1 MKHIISW
8 LLIVISIFPAVGK
21 NIKPEIAVKDTA
33 CHKEIFEYIKQIEAS
48 HLKLPKEKV
57 YLHFDN
63 TAYFE
68 GETIWF
74 KAYVVQA
81 ANNALSKL
89 SKTLYVELVTEEG
102 NVVKTQKLKIIDGR
116 CSGNILLT
124 DLLHTG
130 FYEIRAYTRYMLNNG
145 SDAIFSR
152 VFPVYEK
159 PVKEDDYSKR
169 RFETK
174 AYSKRVPGPR
184 MNYLKNAKNTI
195 SFYPEGGNLVVGLDS
210 RVAFQA
216 FDEKGRDAIV
226 DGCVLKKNGDTLSTF
241 STSVFG
247 KGSFY
252 LTPTA
257 SSNVAKVK
265 FGKKEYTFAFPEA
278 IDKGY
283 VMHVDNTE
291 NEYVGIVVNKSTDL
305 KPESL
310 GVALTCR
317 GVLYGYDSFVIGE
330 ENAVSL
336 RFPKKMLPS
345 GVSCITLFNDCGLP
359 LAERMVF
366 VSHNSGMKIEAM
378 SDKSEYKP
386 FEKVKME
393 FGLKDN
399 SDNPVMTE
407 FSVSVRDAS
416 TFYNKPY
423 QDNLLTNLLLSSD
436 LRGYVENPGYYFE
449 NDGNDKSQDLELLML
464 TQGWSRYNWN
474 RMVGQDKS
482 IENHPVEKG
491 LYLEGRTISLTF
503 KKAKED
509 VDVLM
514 FMSYDSLSQHA
525 STKTDNEGRFNF
537 DVADFQ
543 GDAKLTLQTKVKNKR
558 REHIISLDRQFC
570 PNFRNF
576 SFAEKTEF
584 SQEYIAEGVKA
595 TDEESLTADSL
606 SEVLYAKTP
615 MNKKDHMLKEVVL
628 KDKKDYNRIG
638 EGLANANIAY
648 DIEKEVNDI
657 TDKGELPPA
666 TLLTFLQEK
675 DPYFSMYID
684 NQGST
689 IMKYKGR
696 KIFSVVNN
704 VGLVSGAP
712 TSDNVTFSSMV
723 PDLMMTEVT
732 DIMIDEK
739 EGDVFKY
746 NVWAEGDEVVFF
758 IYTVIKP
765 VEPYGIRN
773 TTFKGY
779 EKAREFFSPQYDKV
793 LLPDDKDYRRT
804 LYWNPDVRT
813 DKDGKATI
821 NFYNNGS
828 CKKMNV
834 SAETVTENGMTGVY
848 NK

>member
-1 MKHIISW
+1 MKHIIPFIFFI
-8 LLIVISIFPAVGK
+8 IVILPAAGRNSKAQITV
-21 NIKPEIAVKDTA
+21 NDTA
-33 CHKEIFEYIKQIEAS
+33 CQHEIFSYIKQIEGS
-48 HLKLPKEKV
+48 HLKYPKEKV

-63 TAYFE
+63 TTYFE

-74 KAYVVQA
+74 KAYVVQT
-81 ANNALSKL
+81 ANNALSQL

-116 CSGNILLT
+116 CSGNIILN
-124 DLLHTG
+124 DLIHTG

-145 SDAIFSR
+145 SDAVFSR

-159 PVKEDDYSKR
+159 PVKEGEYAKR
-169 RFETK
+169 RFETRS
-174 AYSKRVPGPR
+174 YSKRVPGPR
-184 MNYLKNAKNTI
+184 TNYLKNAKKTI
-195 SFYPEGGNLVVGLDS
+195 SFYPEGGNLVVGLAS
-210 RVAFQA
+210 QVAFQA
-216 FDEKGRDAIV
+216 YDEKGRDAV
-226 DGCVLKKNGDTLSTF
+226 VNGCILTKNGDTLSTF

-252 LTPTA
+252 IKPSTVK
-257 SSNVAKVK
+257 SVAKVI
-265 FGKKEYTFAFPEA
+265 FEKKEYSFDFPEA
-278 IDKGY
+278 LDSGY
-283 VMHVDNTE
+283 VMQVDNSE
-291 NEYVGIVVNKSTDL
+291 KDFVGIVINKSAGL
-305 KPESL
+305 NPEPL

-317 GVLYGYDSFVIGE
+317 GLLYGYDSFSIGE
-330 ENAVSL
+330 ENVVSL

-345 GVSCITLFNDCGLP
+345 GVSQITLFNDCGLP
-359 LAERMVF
+359 LAERMIF
-366 VSHNSGMKIEAM
+366 VNHNSRMNIDVTT
-378 SDKSEYKP
+378 DKPEYKP
-386 FEKVKME
+386 FEKVKMD
-393 FGLKDN
+393 FGFKDN
-399 SDNPVMTE
+399 SSNPVMTD

-416 TFYNKPY
+416 ALFNKPD
-423 QDNLLTNLLLSSD
+423 QDDLMTNLLLSSD
-436 LRGYVENPGYYFE
+436 LKGFVENPGYYFM
-449 NDGNDKSQDLELLML
+449 NDGMDKTQDLDLLML
-464 TQGWSRYNWN
+464 TQGWSRYDWS
-474 RMVGQDKS
+474 RMVGLDKS
-482 IENHPVEKG
+482 VENHPVEKG
-491 LYLEGRTISLTF
+491 LYLEGRTISLSR
-503 KKAKED
+503 KKPKED
-509 VDVLM
+509 VDLLM

-525 STKTDNEGRFNF
+525 STKTDKEGRFNL

-543 GDAKLTLQTKVKNKR
+543 GDAKLTLQTMVNNKR
-558 REHIISLDRQFC
+558 KEHIITMDRQFC

-576 SFAEKTEF
+576 SFAEKTDF
-584 SQEYIAEGVKA
+584 SQVYIAEEVKA
-595 TDEESLTADSL
+595 TDEETSIADSL
-606 SEVLYAKTP
+606 NEVIYAKTP
-615 MNKKDHMLKEVVL
+615 MDKKDHMLKEVVL
-628 KDKKDYNRIG
+628 KDKKDYDRIG

-657 TDKGELPPA
+657 TDKGDLPPA

-675 DPYFSMYID
+675 DPYFTMYID
-684 NQGST
+684 NQGLT

-712 TSDNVTFSSMV
+712 SIDNVTFSSMV

-732 DIMIDEK
+732 DLMIDEK

-746 NVWAEGDEVVFF
+746 NAWAEGDEVVFF

-804 LYWNPDVRT
+804 LYWNPNVRT
-813 DKDGKATI
+813 DKDGKATVS
-821 NFYNNGS
+821 FFNNGS

-834 SAETVTENGMTGVY
+834 SAETVTEKGAIGVY